1 MAQHHSTTGIDST
14 RSYSHERRQRR
25 ATQLLRHVVVGVRDH
40 HFDMAAPQAQA
51 AAAVEEEKEGKMSE
65 TQARALLRAM
75 ENEEDKVDLLERQVF
90 EDVSK
95 DW

>member
-1 MAQHHSTTGIDST
+1 MRGAGRPESGEQKDG
-14 RSYSHERRQRR
+14 
-25 ATQLLRHVVVGVRDH
+25 
-40 HFDMAAPQAQA
+40 QAQA

>member
-1 MAQHHSTTGIDST
+1 MRGAGRPEGGEQQNG
-14 RSYSHERRQRR
+14 
-25 ATQLLRHVVVGVRDH
+25 
-40 HFDMAAPQAQA
+40 QAQA
-51 AAAVEEEKEGKMSE
+51 AAAIEEEKDGKMSE
-65 TQARALLRAM
+65 GQARALLRAM

>member
-1 MAQHHSTTGIDST
+1 MPEGGEQQNG
-14 RSYSHERRQRR
+14 
-25 ATQLLRHVVVGVRDH
+25 
-40 HFDMAAPQAQA
+40 QAQA
-51 AAAVEEEKEGKMSE
+51 AAALEEEKDGKMSE
-65 TQARALLRAM
+65 GQARALLRAM